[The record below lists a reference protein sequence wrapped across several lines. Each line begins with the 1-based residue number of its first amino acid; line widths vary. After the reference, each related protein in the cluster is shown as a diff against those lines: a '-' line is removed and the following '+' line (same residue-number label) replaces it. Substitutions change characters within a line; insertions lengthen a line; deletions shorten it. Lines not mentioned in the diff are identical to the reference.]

1 MWVREQCMNALFTK
15 DRSKVTATVH
25 VPYMNSTAC
34 WGKRREKKRKR
45 KRKRSKRNVDPNSAY
60 DTEQTYSHKDLF
72 SFFLFLRNL
81 RNLNYDVNL
90 GTFYNNSV
98 EL

>member
-1 MWVREQCMNALFTK
+1 
-15 DRSKVTATVH
+15 
-25 VPYMNSTAC
+25 MNSTAC
-34 WGKRREKKRKR
+34 WGKGVKKKKKERKKER
-45 KRKRSKRNVDPNSAY
+45 KRKRSKHNVDPNSAY

-98 EL
+98 GALIFFY